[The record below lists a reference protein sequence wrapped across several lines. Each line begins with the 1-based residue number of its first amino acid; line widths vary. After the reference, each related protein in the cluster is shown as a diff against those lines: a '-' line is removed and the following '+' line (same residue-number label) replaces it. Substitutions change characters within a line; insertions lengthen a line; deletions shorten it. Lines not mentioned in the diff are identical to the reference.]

1 VAQEVQQGHLAE
13 SDIYT
18 AMGNNIILHA
28 IGEEGVQDAADW
40 YTQPLEP
47 DSYLLVCS
55 DGYWKTLRGAV
66 VPEGGQGTREAGRNL
81 SEQARRMVD
90 TALTQGSDDNTTV
103 VLVAIS

>member
-1 VAQEVQQGHLAE
+1 VG
-13 SDIYT
+13 S
-18 AMGNNIILHA
+18 NIILHA

-66 VPEGGQGTREAGRNL
+66 VPDGGLSGNL

-103 VLVAIS
+103 VLAAIS